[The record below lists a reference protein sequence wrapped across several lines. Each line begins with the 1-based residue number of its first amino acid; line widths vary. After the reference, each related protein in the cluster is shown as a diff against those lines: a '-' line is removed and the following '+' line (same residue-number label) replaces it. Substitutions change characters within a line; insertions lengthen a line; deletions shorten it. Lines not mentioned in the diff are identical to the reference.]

1 MSTLLELSRELAAL
15 AQTGLTYS
23 RDPFDQERFHRIH
36 TIAGELLQTNDH
48 CSDFQWPQE
57 IGYPTPKVDVRGVV
71 FNNDQILL
79 VKERSSQRWTLP
91 GGWADVNKTL
101 RENVERECLEETGYE
116 VKATSIVSIIDME
129 RANYPKSPHSIYKI
143 LLLCQLV
150 RGTPATNI
158 EISDIT
164 FYPIDQ
170 LPELDPF
177 RASKEGILQAYEH
190 FLNPQLPTYFN

>member
-1 MSTLLELSRELAAL
+1 
-15 AQTGLTYS
+15 
-23 RDPFDQERFHRIH
+23 
-36 TIAGELLQTNDH
+36 
-48 CSDFQWPQE
+48 
-57 IGYPTPKVDVRGVV
+57 
-71 FNNDQILL
+71 
-79 VKERSSQRWTLP
+79 LP

-158 EISDIT
+158 EISEIA
-164 FYPIDQ
+164 FYPINQ
-170 LPELDPF
+170 LPELDPC